1 MGRPKKDPLAP
12 KRVKIKEVRIPMQ
25 KLLKDKD
32 LRTAAKNLEDFRL
45 KFKEEEILYG
55 AALTIKYD
63 TWDREFKLLVDRLET
78 AEETAERVEKERLA
92 AEEKRRR
99 EAERKA
105 REEKAKA
112 EREQKRIAEALE
124 DLRKHAMIHGIPMDK
139 LVDSLKTW

>member
-1 MGRPKKDPLAP
+1 MPRPKKNPLEP

-45 KFKEEEILYG
+45 GFREEEILYG
-55 AALTIKYD
+55 ASLTVKYD
-63 TWDREFKLLVDRLET
+63 SWDSQFKLVVDRLET
-78 AEETAERVEKERLA
+78 PEETAERIEKERLA
-92 AEEKRRR
+92 LEAKKKR

-105 REEKAKA
+105 REEKEKA
-112 EREQKRIAEALE
+112 LREERRIAQALD
-124 DLRKHAMIHGIPMDK
+124 DLRKHAMTHGIPLDR